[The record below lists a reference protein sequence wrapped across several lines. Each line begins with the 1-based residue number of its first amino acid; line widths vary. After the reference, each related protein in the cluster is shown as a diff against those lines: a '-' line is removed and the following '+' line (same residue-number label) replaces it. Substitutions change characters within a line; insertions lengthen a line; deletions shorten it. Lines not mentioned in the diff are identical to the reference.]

1 MKKVTVT
8 VQIQM
13 DVNTRQDILP
23 QVKDTL
29 EWMNSTISASEIDA
43 QPQIFVSDITDLDI
57 LEEGNQMC
65 QKYTDSE
72 ALPDED
78 DKCSLCGGDCV
89 DSE

>member
-1 MKKVTVT
+1 
-8 VQIQM
+8 M